1 MSSEK
6 KPVDTDE
13 IDATVVLAGNARQ
26 NTTRTEPAE
35 ESRAEVPESSRQFR
49 FLCNFAAGGVGCV
62 GKARDLFFDRIVAVK
77 SLNEKF
83 RDDPRAIEAFLEECR
98 LNARL
103 DHPSIV
109 PVYAMGK
116 DSAGHWEVMMKLING
131 TSLAQFIKAAR
142 EAYLHKQVSSRQEQH
157 ALISR
162 LEYFLKVCEVVS
174 YSHSQGIMH
183 GDIKPGNIMM
193 GEFGEVYLM
202 DWGSAQALDTVPEHL
217 SGTPNY
223 LPPEFLRD
231 RRTTPQVD
239 IFSLGM
245 VLFEIVTLRRSSSG
259 NVSEE
264 GSAPPGTSATVTRS
278 DIRDSDS
285 YRHYLP
291 ELKISNT
298 VKAIIYKAIHPDPA
312 QRYASVSALA
322 SDVRHFIYDEEVSAA
337 PDGPVR
343 KFSRV
348 VYRNRIKSLLILGA
362 LFALLGLWLFY
373 SYYRASEQEQLRSR
387 ALAQHLKFQ
396 SYTDQLAAAVEKKFL
411 LAQAQ
416 LLLFADNLIEDM
428 AEPYRSTSAFYDND
442 RFRSAETSPPGMQSS
457 DYYPNPVNLRYMVRI
472 PAEHPSAVRLE
483 LLGAKQYVEICNKI
497 IRYDLSSHNI
507 NMPTREIHQLLF
519 SAQNQVQR
527 LFVAWADGV
536 RYSYPGTYED
546 PASSAFSQCWSK
558 LKETAGSQAITWSKP
573 YRGVLDRHRINCRY
587 PLYTTA
593 KEFLGIAGLE
603 LRLEETFEPLVR
615 AHRADPVHELYFVG
629 RHNQVVAITG
639 DGLFLANEDGRLPG
653 GPPVQPLVRFAN
665 RLRRNRYQQFE
676 ADFNGKHYYVS
687 GAPIQTVGG
696 TLVQMIEENAFRTH
710 RHHYENEN

>member
-1 MSSEK
+1 
-6 KPVDTDE
+6 
-13 IDATVVLAGNARQ
+13 
-26 NTTRTEPAE
+26 
-35 ESRAEVPESSRQFR
+35 
-49 FLCNFAAGGVGCV
+49 
-62 GKARDLFFDRIVAVK
+62 
-77 SLNEKF
+77 
-83 RDDPRAIEAFLEECR
+83 
-98 LNARL
+98 
-103 DHPSIV
+103 
-109 PVYAMGK
+109 
-116 DSAGHWEVMMKLING
+116 
-131 TSLAQFIKAAR
+131 
-142 EAYLHKQVSSRQEQH
+142 
-157 ALISR
+157 
-162 LEYFLKVCEVVS
+162 
-174 YSHSQGIMH
+174 
-183 GDIKPGNIMM
+183 IMM

-483 LLGAKQYVEICNKI
+483 LLGASQYVEICNKI